1 MAGFGTKRAIGLMSG
16 TSADGIDAALITTD
30 GEKRVE
36 TGPWQTTPYQPGLRE
51 MLRSLDP
58 NDSTSLGMAEA
69 AMTMAHVNAVKALC
83 DHADIKPGA
92 VDVIGFHGH
101 TVRHEPELH
110 RTQQIG
116 DGAKLAN
123 ETGIDVVCDF
133 RSADVAAGGQGAP
146 LAPYY
151 HFALAT
157 ELHGPLAILNIG
169 GVANVTWLDRDNQA
183 AMLAFDT
190 GPGNALLDDWMAQHS
205 QDSFDRD
212 GEMAAQGS
220 ADQAVV
226 AQLLRDRYFSSPP
239 PKSLD
244 RDHFAG
250 AAEAALSGM
259 SPADGAATLVEFTAA
274 SVALAERHFPA
285 PVRAWLVCGGGRHN
299 PVLMAALGARMDVPV
314 APVEAVHWQGDALE
328 AQAFGYLAV
337 RSLRGLPLSMPR
349 TTGVPKAITGGVLH
363 HPVTVDP

>member
-36 TGPWQTTPYQPGLRE
+36 TGPWKTTPYQPGLRD
-51 MLRSLDP
+51 MLRALDP
-58 NDSTSLGMAEA
+58 DDATSVGMAEA
-69 AMTMAHVNAVKALC
+69 AMTQAHVTAVKELC
-83 DHADIKPGA
+83 DLADITTTA

-101 TVRHEPELH
+101 TVRHDPEQH
-110 RTQQIG
+110 STQQIG
-116 DGAKLAN
+116 DGARLAH

-133 RSADVAAGGQGAP
+133 RSADMAAGGQGAP

-169 GVANVTWLDRDNQA
+169 GVANVTWLDRDNHA

-190 GPGNALLDDWMAQHS
+190 GPGNALLDDWTAQHT
-205 QDSFDRD
+205 QDNFDRD
-212 GEMAAQGS
+212 GQLAATGT
-220 ADQAVV
+220 ADPTAV
-226 AQLLRDRYFSSPP
+226 ASMMRDRYFAAPP

-244 RDHFAG
+244 RDHFSV
-250 AAEAALSGM
+250 AADSALRGM
-259 SPADGAATLVEFTAA
+259 SPADGAATLVEFTATSA
-274 SVALAERHFPA
+274 ALAERYFPE

-299 PVLMAALGARMDVPV
+299 PVLMAALEAHVDVPV

-337 RSLRGLPLSMPR
+337 RSLRGLPLTLPR
-349 TTGVPKAITGGVLH
+349 TTGVPKATTGGVLFH
-363 HPVTVDP
+363 ADAVA

>member
-30 GEKRVE
+30 GERRVE
-36 TGPWQTTPYQPGLRE
+36 TGVWQTTPYQPGLRD
-51 MLRSLDP
+51 MLRSLDS
-58 NDSTSLGMAEA
+58 DDTTSVGMAEA
-69 AMTMAHVNAVKALC
+69 AITQAHVAAVKELC
-83 DHADIKPGA
+83 ESADITASA

-101 TVRHEPELH
+101 TVRHEPEFH
-110 RTQQIG
+110 RTLQIG
-116 DGAKLAN
+116 DGARLAQ

-169 GVANVTWLDRDNQA
+169 GVANVTWLDRDNQTE
-183 AMLAFDT
+183 MLAFDT
-190 GPGNALLDDWMAQHS
+190 GPGNALLDDWTARHT
-205 QDSFDRD
+205 QDTFDRD
-212 GEMAAQGS
+212 GQLAAAGK
-220 ADQAVV
+220 ADPEAV
-226 AQLLRDRYFSSPP
+226 AALMRDRYFSASP

-244 RDHFAG
+244 RDHFAPT
-250 AAEAALSGM
+250 AEKALAGL
-259 SPADGAATLVEFTAA
+259 SPSDGAATLVEFTASSA
-274 SVALAERHFPA
+274 TLAERFFPA
-285 PVRAWLVCGGGRHN
+285 PVRAWLICGGGRHN
-299 PVLMAALGARMDVPV
+299 PVLMAALEAHLDVPV

-337 RSLRGLPLSMPR
+337 RSLRGLPLTLPR
-349 TTGVPKAITGGVLH
+349 TTGVPKATTGGVLFH
-363 HPVTVDP
+363 ADTFVQ